1 MTTVVKK
8 FFGIFWLLALLQ
20 ALPAASAQG
29 QNPSVPALG
38 AEQLTALDTVVREE
52 IGVGRIGGAVVLI
65 GNREGSIYRKA
76 FGYRAKDVP
85 MTTDTIFDL
94 ASLTKVVATTT
105 AIMQLVE
112 QGKIGLDVPVA
123 KYWREFGRNGKN
135 HITVRQ
141 LLTHYSGLRADLDLK
156 SSWSGYDRA
165 MNLIASEKPV
175 SPPGASY
182 LYSDIN
188 FEVLGELVQRVS
200 AEPLDAYCARHI
212 FQPALMKDTGFV
224 PSDLARVAPTEYFA
238 GRLRQGEVHDPTAYR
253 MGGIAGHA
261 GLFSTA
267 DDLAAF
273 ARFLLNDATG
283 AAILRQ
289 TMVKEMSLPQSPAGG
304 TKWRGLGWDLAAP
317 LALNRDALPPVGSYG
332 HTGYTG
338 TMLWIDPVSQLYV
351 IVLTN
356 RVYPNGKGDAR
367 PLRKAVLQTVSATLG
382 PITDSQ
388 VVARCPELTSFY
400 PNALAQRG
408 DGSSRVETGVDVLEA
423 EHFSALKGLRVGL
436 ITNHTGM
443 DAVGNRTVDLLH
455 RAPGIKLAAIFSPEH
470 GLYGDR
476 DEKIESGREPVTG
489 LPVYSLYGSVKRP
502 TDEMLAGLDA
512 LVFDM
517 QDAGVRFYT
526 YTTTMAYAMEAAARN
541 NLDFYVLDR
550 PNPIGADIVQGPVM
564 DADLKS
570 FTGYFPLPV
579 RHGMTIGELAEL
591 FNTQGGIG
599 AKLHVIKM
607 RGYQRSAWY
616 DQTGLT
622 WVNPS
627 PNLRTV
633 KQAALYPGVGLLEGA
648 NLSVGRGT
656 DSPFEQLGAPW
667 INGKALANYLNRRR
681 IAGVRFAPANFTPRE
696 NRYKDQRC
704 DGIRIILTDRQQLD
718 TSLLGIEMASALQRL
733 YPDKFQLQKI
743 LGMVGARSV
752 LQAITEGRD
761 PRLVVSS
768 WQGSLEEF
776 NKLRAGHLL
785 Y

>member
-1 MTTVVKK
+1 VKRLVK
-8 FFGIFWLLALLQ
+8 IIWLSALLQ
-20 ALPAASAQG
+20 AVPMAFAQSID
-29 QNPSVPALG
+29 QLAPALRTEHL
-38 AEQLTALDTVVREE
+38 AAIDKVVQEE
-52 IGVGRIGGAVVLI
+52 IGAGRIGGAVVLI
-65 GNREGSIYRKA
+65 GNRDENIYRQA
-76 FGYRAKDVP
+76 FGYRAKDVL
-85 MTTDTIFDL
+85 MTADTIFDI

-105 AIMQLVE
+105 AIMQLIE
-112 QGKIGLDVPVA
+112 QGKLGLDDPVA
-123 KYWREFGRNGKN
+123 NYWRDFGKNGKSS
-135 HITVRQ
+135 ITVRQ

-156 SSWSGYDRA
+156 TNWSGYKKA
-165 MNLIASEKPV
+165 LSLIASEKPI
-175 SPPGASY
+175 SPPGTGY

-188 FEVLGELVQRVS
+188 FEILGELVRRVS

-212 FQPALMKDTGFV
+212 FQPSRMKDTGFT
-224 PSDLARVAPTEYFA
+224 PSDMERVAPTEYIS
-238 GRLRQGEVHDPTAYR
+238 GKLRHGEVHDPTAYR

-267 DDLAAF
+267 DDLAIF
-273 ARFLLNDATG
+273 ARFLLNG
-283 AAILRQ
+283 ESRAAILSRA
-289 TMVKEMSLPQSPAGG
+289 TVEKMSLPQSPFKGE
-304 TKWRGLGWDLAAP
+304 KLRGLGWDVAPP

-356 RVYPNGKGDAR
+356 RLYPDGRGDAR
-367 PLRKAVLQTVSATLG
+367 PLRKAVLEAVSAAMG
-382 PITDSQ
+382 PLTDNQ
-388 VVARCPELTSFY
+388 VLARCPPLAPFY
-400 PNALAQRG
+400 QTASAQKEG
-408 DGSSRVETGVDVLEA
+408 GTLKVETGIDVLEA
-423 EHFSALKGLRVGL
+423 ENFTALKGLRVGL

-443 DAVGNRTVDLLH
+443 DIQGNRTVDLLH
-455 RAPGIKLAAIFSPEH
+455 RAKDIRLAAIFSPEH
-470 GLYGDR
+470 GLYGNL
-476 DEKIESGREPVTG
+476 DEKVKSGVEPVTG
-489 LPVYSLYGSVKRP
+489 LPVYSLYGEAKRP
-502 TDEMLAGLDA
+502 TDDMLVGLDA
-512 LVFDM
+512 LVFDV

-526 YTTTMAYAMEAAARN
+526 YITTMAYAMEAAARN
-541 NLDFYVLDR
+541 SIDFYVLDR

-607 RGYQRSAWY
+607 RGYQRNAWY

-648 NLSVGRGT
+648 NISVGRGT

-667 INGKALANYLNRRR
+667 VDGKELADYLNRRQ
-681 IAGVRFAPANFTPRE
+681 ITGVRFLPSHFTPRE

-704 DGIRIILTDRQQLD
+704 DGIRIVLSDRRHLD
-718 TSLLGIEMASALQRL
+718 TSLLGLEMASALHRL
-733 YPDKFQLQKI
+733 YPGKFQVQKI
-743 LGMVGARSV
+743 LGMVGSRSV
-752 LQAITEGRD
+752 LQAITDGQD
-761 PRLVVSS
+761 PRMVVSS
-768 WQGSLEEF
+768 WQGSVEEF
-776 NKLRAGHLL
+776 NRMRASHLF